1 MGLTDEKYPALMFSF
16 SRNSP
21 LDLMTPEYGC
31 CLLKK
36 NISFHSDVL
45 PMVLLFCFSI
55 LLSYLLQGKVS
66 TSGFKQKKIIN
77 IARALVLGLLYG
89 TCASNPLLISTVGC
103 FSSSSQKSKLPFL
116 LNGFRRSGIIQL
128 SYPLA

>member
-16 SRNSP
+16 SKNSP

-45 PMVLLFCFSI
+45 STVLLFCFPYCSVI
-55 LLSYLLQGKVS
+55 CFRGRYQHQDSS
-66 TSGFKQKKIIN
+66 KKKED
-77 IARALVLGLLYG
+77 YKYCKS
-89 TCASNPLLISTVGC
+89 TCARSALWHLC
-103 FSSSSQKSKLPFL
+103 FQPSFNFL
-116 LNGFRRSGIIQL
+116 SWIFFFFLTKIKAAFSFKWI
-128 SYPLA
+128 